1 MPTLFYCRFWPPVGT
16 LHPQLHFATLTHSVF
31 QSRGAATAIVTQIV
45 IVSRKNV
52 SVRVVVDEDAGVAMA
67 EQGRAPY
74 PRVGQT
80 LSQIGREVLLF
91 GGLAPYST
99 YETYFYNSTW
109 FAQFGSGFGLSETVS
124 WRVLHPEDSLSS
136 PMALHSGAAVASQ
149 ASPTIP
155 AAFWHVGG
163 ASLTYEPS
171 AALWMYLLSDYS
183 TTLLPPRFV
192 PPGDDPASTLSNRWY
207 RRALRFNGVYGE
219 AVPPHPTELNRTI
232 EPREFHSAVLLS
244 NEVLMVFGGRVSQP
258 SGAYNLSSHLSK
270 D

>member
-1 MPTLFYCRFWPPVGT
+1 MHCNDYYRFWPPVGT

-31 QSRGAATAIVTQIV
+31 QSRGAATAIVTKII

-52 SVRVVVDEDAGVAMA
+52 SVRVVVDEDAGVVMS

-91 GGLAPYST
+91 GGLAPYS
-99 YETYFYNSTW
+99 TYFYNSTW

-149 ASPTIP
+149 SSPTIP

-171 AALWMYLLSDYS
+171 AALWMYLLSDKS
-183 TTLLPPRFV
+183 TTLPQPRFV
-192 PPGDDPASTLSNRWY
+192 PRGDDPASTLSNRWY
-207 RRALRFNGVYGE
+207 RRALRYSQGMALSCFFVNL
-219 AVPPHPTELNRTI
+219 ELMLFSCR
-232 EPREFHSAVLLS
+232 PLDLGLLS
-244 NEVLMVFGGRVSQP
+244 SPLTWACRKNCTFLTYFST
-258 SGAYNLSSHLSK
+258 
-270 D
+270 